1 MNEQYVKIR
10 KDLMET
16 YKMALNRT
24 SFKLLVE
31 ATNKFINTFSNSTTK
46 ATKNYSMKDF
56 FTMLSVCQT
65 QKEFTELFD
74 IVEEL
79 VDEADF
85 NKLVI
90 GIYSPTDLKIIQEE
104 FEEWGDDEDKE
115 YLDSLNKNL
124 KPMYKELKYQY
135 MV

>member
-56 FTMLSVCQT
+56 FTMFSR
-65 QKEFTELFD
+65 KLFFMFLLPKT
-74 IVEEL
+74 VHP
-79 VDEADF
+79 A
-85 NKLVI
+85 
-90 GIYSPTDLKIIQEE
+90 
-104 FEEWGDDEDKE
+104 
-115 YLDSLNKNL
+115 
-124 KPMYKELKYQY
+124 
-135 MV
+135 